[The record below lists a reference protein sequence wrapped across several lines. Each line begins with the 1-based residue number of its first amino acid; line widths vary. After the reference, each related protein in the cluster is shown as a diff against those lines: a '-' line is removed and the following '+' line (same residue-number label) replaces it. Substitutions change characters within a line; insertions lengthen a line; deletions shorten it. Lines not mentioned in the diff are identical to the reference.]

1 MSSGAKAYNSL
12 SDRGYTLR
20 ITGESRERQF
30 GLGIRGVH
38 QGRATRRL
46 RRLNGRVLTTDESFK
61 ELLDLPQ
68 SFSDMDLTRVLLA
81 HPIRP
86 GGSSHAGVN
95 TEVCLASIPAR
106 FSSLAL
112 FAMSVF
118 GSNTVLHR
126 FLTFPTC
133 SFEAL
138 QWSLIS
144 EVSRRAL

>member
-1 MSSGAKAYNSL
+1 MKAYNSL
-12 SDRGYTLR
+12 SNRGYALR
-20 ITGESRERQF
+20 ITGENRERQLR
-30 GLGIRGVH
+30 LGIRRVY
-38 QGRATRRL
+38 QCRATRRL

-61 ELLDLPQ
+61 ELLNLPQ

-86 GGSSHAGVN
+86 GGSGHAGVN

-106 FSSLAL
+106 FPFLAL

-138 QWSLIS
+138 QRSLIS